1 MASQFDSGAFDG
13 GLGAPLGM
21 GISGGPSLGY
31 GDLSGTHGAALP
43 RLASETELQK
53 MLTDEKM
60 RSEQHKTN
68 YETLKAEHTRLQD
81 EHILLQEQLRGLRES
96 HTSVQAECQ
105 TLIAQ
110 ARLEVSQKIALIE
123 ELKSQVM
130 SSQRLEM
137 IRVQVRE
144 EVEGPYRERISKLD
158 GELDKL
164 RTEMNQLRYEH
175 SFLKSEYEHQQT
187 EHKRIVEE
195 TTLKYE
201 AEIMDLRKDR
211 EAILARQQEEED
223 HDSQRV
229 RTLQKENAQL
239 HLKVK
244 GLLTELEE
252 IRAQRESSG
261 MQSDHVSRLQAK
273 QLAETTASLRAAES
287 EKQSLKM
294 RCERLQQDL
303 DAALDQQSKLSSQLG
318 DVQREH
324 MAIRH
329 KYDEISHKH
338 KLEVTNMKME
348 TVKRTGELE
357 RERDQL
363 RSETEGIRTQLEVL
377 QQTIERQSAELAD
390 KERELVR
397 RVQAA
402 RDEEGEKLIKLQ
414 TEQME
419 MDAKMA
425 EMERQRLEDE
435 STKMAE
441 RERAEEKVN
450 EAMRRKDAAEREVQE
465 LNSRPREIQPTVTT
479 VTIPSIERW
488 SFSLCISRGRVQ
500 QQQSIQR
507 EAETERANNS
517 ELRQRL
523 QEAQAQL
530 RNMSG
535 AEHDLAAEN
544 RSLKQ
549 AVDRLK
555 DELRAA
561 REAADKAQTEATKG
575 VNEKRLAWL
584 EERQA
589 LERRVEDLERELQA
603 QSQKLDQSVQY
614 QRKLKKNC
622 SRVVQKLKSR
632 LKIVDA
638 RREEAVLERDKLKGN
653 VPVETYNR
661 LRKQFRDFIRKH
673 KEFSMIVAGTGGLH
687 EISIGGLSFASA
699 TLPLDTSLPYVSF
712 IEQERQHHKELSM
725 VRQRLDELDDLQKQ
739 QMDVL
744 TGQGPPPRDEEEE
757 KKDGERA
764 FIDVDNLEL

>member
-1 MASQFDSGAFDG
+1 MALQFDSGAFDG

-21 GISGGPSLGY
+21 GASVGM
-31 GDLSGTHGAALP
+31 GDLSGAYAAALP

-81 EHILLQEQLRGLRES
+81 EHILLQEELRGLRETHS
-96 HTSVQAECQ
+96 STHAECQ

-110 ARLEVSQKIALIE
+110 ARLEVSQKIAQIE
-123 ELKSQVM
+123 ELKSQIM
-130 SSQRLEM
+130 TSQRLEM
-137 IRVQVRE
+137 IRVEVRE
-144 EVEGPYRERISKLD
+144 EVEGPYRERITKLD
-158 GELDKL
+158 EEVDKL

-187 EHKRIVEE
+187 EHKRIIEE

-294 RCERLQQDL
+294 RCERLQQEL
-303 DAALDQQSKLSSQLG
+303 DAGLDQQSKLSSQLG

-329 KYDEISHKH
+329 KYDEVSHKH

-363 RSETEGIRTQLEVL
+363 RSEAEGIRTQLEVL
-377 QQTIERQSAELAD
+377 QQTIDRQSAELSD
-390 KERELVR
+390 KEREMVR

-402 RDEEGEKLIKLQ
+402 RDEESEKLIKLQ

-441 RERAEEKVN
+441 RERAEERVN

-465 LNSRPREIQPTVTT
+465 LK
-479 VTIPSIERW
+479 
-488 SFSLCISRGRVQ
+488 GRVQ

-535 AEHDLAAEN
+535 AENDLAAEN

-653 VPVETYNR
+653 VPAEMYNR
-661 LRKQFRDFIRKH
+661 LKKQFRDFIRKH

-744 TGQGPPPRDEEEE
+744 TGQGPPPHERSDEDEE

-764 FIDVDNLEL
+764 FIDNLDL

>member
-31 GDLSGTHGAALP
+31 GDLSGAHGAALP

-110 ARLEVSQKIALIE
+110 ARLDVSQKIALIE

-158 GELDKL
+158 QELDKL

-201 AEIMDLRKDR
+201 AEIIDLRKDR

-441 RERAEEKVN
+441 RERAEERVN

-465 LNSRPREIQPTVTT
+465 LK
-479 VTIPSIERW
+479 
-488 SFSLCISRGRVQ
+488 GRVQ
-500 QQQSIQR
+500 QEQSVQR